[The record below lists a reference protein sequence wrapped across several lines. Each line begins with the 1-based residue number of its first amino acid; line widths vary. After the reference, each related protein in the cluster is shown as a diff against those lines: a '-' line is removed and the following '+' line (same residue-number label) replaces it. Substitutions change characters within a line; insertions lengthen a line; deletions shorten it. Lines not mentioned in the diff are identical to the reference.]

1 MLKDRIVFLNGDYI
15 PWNQASVHIMCH
27 SFGRGSAIFEVL
39 SLHETGENP
48 VIFRL
53 DEHIARL
60 FRTAELLNM
69 EIPISREAIAE
80 AVTAT
85 VKRNAISQGFIKII
99 CFYSQIDFEI
109 LPSRTELD
117 ISIFVVDPAKDLG
130 GMDFPFEQGTT
141 ACISK
146 WRKLDPQTVPIEAKA
161 AANYLNG
168 IMARLEA
175 KKRSFNTVIM
185 LDTQGFIAEGG
196 TESVFLIKD
205 NKLMTPSPGTVLKS
219 ITRKSVLQIAKI
231 IGIETIEGR
240 LLPELFF
247 KADEIFMSGTPNK
260 ILPVRQIEDRK
271 LAETPGPI
279 TRKLSAL
286 MKKIIAGQD
295 ERFKDWLFPVD
306 R

>member
-1 MLKDRIVFLNGDYI
+1 
-15 PWNQASVHIMCH
+15 
-27 SFGRGSAIFEVL
+27 VL

-69 EIPISREAIAE
+69 EIPISSEAFSE
-80 AVTAT
+80 AVTVT
-85 VKRNAISQGFIKII
+85 VKRNAISEGIIKII
-99 CFYSQIDFEI
+99 CFYPQIDFEI

-117 ISIFVVDPAKDLG
+117 ISIFVVDPAEDLEG
-130 GMDFPFEQGTT
+130 LDFSFEQGTT
-141 ACISK
+141 LCISK
-146 WRKLDPQTVPIEAKA
+146 WRKLDPQTVPIEAKV

-168 IMARLEA
+168 IMARSEA
-175 KKRSFNTVIM
+175 KKRGFNDVIM
-185 LDTQGFIAEGG
+185 LDTQGYIAEGG

-205 NKLMTPSPGTVLKS
+205 NKLMTSSQGTVLKS

-240 LLPELFF
+240 ILPELLYQ
-247 KADEIFMSGTPNK
+247 ADEIFMSCTPSK

-271 LAETPGPI
+271 LTETPGPI